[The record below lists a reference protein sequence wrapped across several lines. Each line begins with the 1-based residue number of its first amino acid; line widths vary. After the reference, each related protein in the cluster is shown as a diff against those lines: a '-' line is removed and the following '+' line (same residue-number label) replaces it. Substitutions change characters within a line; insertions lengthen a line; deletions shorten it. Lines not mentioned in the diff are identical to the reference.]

1 MFQSSFRRDRADT
14 GRSLGPKDSDR
25 EILGCCQG
33 FSVPILMSFTSAGPS
48 DLDIC
53 FSAKVSSPEWIPPCQ
68 DCGKKKH
75 VQPEKFQE
83 FLHFIYHRIYH
94 ISTSIRYTWCSG
106 FSVNLKA
113 KTRKRCANVCHYGTC
128 VSPSSTAHVDQGL
141 QCSWVGFLWEVCLPG
156 CKPDRSCARS
166 PSRRHRKKK
175 TVWKQLCQRSA
186 FQLITTSPVAQS
198 VSFDSRPSHCAW
210 SNGES
215 SSMTKR
221 PDR

>member
-1 MFQSSFRRDRADT
+1 M
-14 GRSLGPKDSDR
+14 DSP
-25 EILGCCQG
+25 L
-33 FSVPILMSFTSAGPS
+33 
-48 DLDIC
+48 
-53 FSAKVSSPEWIPPCQ
+53 SPRLW
-68 DCGKKKH
+68 KKKH

-83 FLHFIYHRIYH
+83 FLHFIYPRIYH

-113 KTRKRCANVCHYGTC
+113 KTKKRCANVCHYGTC
-128 VSPSSTAHVDQGL
+128 VSPSSTALLDQGL
-141 QCSWVGFLWEVCLPG
+141 QCSWVGFLWEVCLPDLPG

-166 PSRRHRKKK
+166 PSRRHRRKKN
-175 TVWKQLCQRSA
+175 VWKQLCQRLA